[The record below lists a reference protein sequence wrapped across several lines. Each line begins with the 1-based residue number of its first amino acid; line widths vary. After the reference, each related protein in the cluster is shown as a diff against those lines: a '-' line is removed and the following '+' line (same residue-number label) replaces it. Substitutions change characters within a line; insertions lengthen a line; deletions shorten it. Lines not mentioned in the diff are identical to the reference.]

1 MSMERSLQTV
11 STEKMFDAEIDS
23 LVQKIGEVSR
33 EVSRAIVG
41 QQEVIEG
48 VLIALM
54 AGGHVLMEG
63 APGLGKT
70 LLVRTLS
77 ETLAVTYSRIQFTPD
92 LMPADVIGTSIL
104 REEAGR
110 KSLEFQP
117 GPIFAN
123 VVLADEINR
132 ATPRTQS
139 ALLEAMQ
146 ESQVTIGRT
155 THTLEE
161 PFFVMAT
168 QNPLEMEGTYPLPE
182 AQLDRFFF
190 KLQVPFPQKNDL
202 SEILERTTGQD
213 GDMRINPVLD
223 RKCLKQLHNLVRMVP
238 LAPHV
243 KEYAVRLV
251 LATHPQQAE
260 NALARKYIR
269 YGSSPRGGQALILG
283 ARVRALLHGRFN
295 ASLEDISAVMLPA
308 LRHRLILNF
317 EAQADSRTADDLIQ
331 EIAGAIPK

>member
-1 MSMERSLQTV
+1 MERSLPMADV
-11 STEKMFDAEIDS
+11 STEKMLDAEIDA
-23 LVQKIGEVSR
+23 LLQKAGDVSH

-77 ETLAVTYSRIQFTPD
+77 DTLAVTYSRIQFTPD
-92 LMPADVIGTSIL
+92 LMPADVIGTSVL
-104 REEAGR
+104 REEGGR

-155 THTLEE
+155 THSLEE

-190 KLQVPFPQKNDL
+190 KLHVPFPERNEL

-213 GDMRINPVLD
+213 ENTRVNAVLD
-223 RKCLKQLHNLVRMVP
+223 RKYLKQLHRLVRIVP

-260 NALARKYIR
+260 NTLARKYIR

-283 ARVRALLHGRFN
+283 AKVRALLRGRFN
-295 ASLEDISAVMLPA
+295 ASLDDVSAVMLPA

-317 EAQADSRTADDLIQ
+317 EAQADSRTADDLIE
-331 EIAGAIPK
+331 EIAGTIAK